1 MKSLFLLRHAKSAWE
16 DGVERD
22 FDRPLNE
29 RGQVAARA
37 VGQAMSSTGLRF
49 DHVLASPAKRVVQ
62 TIQEMVK
69 TFGDIDL
76 EYEQRL
82 YLAPTQTLLDIVHG
96 AEDWIG
102 RLLLIG
108 HNPGFEQLALLLG
121 RPGPIRAQIAE
132 KYPTAT
138 LVSISF
144 PVDHWRDVAAGAG
157 TLEHLIRPRDLD
169 PRLGPED
176 F

>member
-1 MKSLFLLRHAKSAWE
+1 MKSLFLLRHAKSAW
-16 DGVERD
+16 DDSVERD

-29 RGQVAARA
+29 RGRVAAQA
-37 VGQAMSSTGLRF
+37 VGQAMGSTGLRF
-49 DHVLASPAKRVVQ
+49 DHVLASPARRVVQ
-62 TIQEMVK
+62 TIQEMVT

-76 EYEQRL
+76 HYEQRL
-82 YLAPTQTLLDIVHG
+82 YLASTQTLLDIVHG

-108 HNPGFEQLALLLG
+108 HNPGLEQLALLLG
-121 RPGPIRAQIAE
+121 RPGPIRAEIEQ

-144 PVDHWRDVAAGAG
+144 QTRHWRDVAAGAG
-157 TLEHLIRPRDLD
+157 TLEHFIRPRDLD
-169 PRLGPED
+169 PKLGPEA